1 MIQNLGAIALI
12 ALLSVLTV
20 LAVFQVALAAG
31 APLGRFAWGGTH
43 RVLPRKL
50 RIGSAVSV
58 AIYAVVAVVA
68 LDRGGWIDVVAEPIS
83 RVGMWILFAY
93 FVLSIVPNLLS
104 RSPRERAVMVPVS
117 VLLALLSL
125 PVALS

>member
-1 MIQNLGAIALI
+1 MIQNLAAIALI
-12 ALLSVLTV
+12 ALLSILTV
-20 LAVFQVALAAG
+20 LSVFQIALAAG

-58 AIYAVVAVVA
+58 AVYAVVAVVA
-68 LDRGGWIDVVAEPIS
+68 LDRVGWINIVADPIS
-83 RVGMWILFAY
+83 RVGMWILFGY